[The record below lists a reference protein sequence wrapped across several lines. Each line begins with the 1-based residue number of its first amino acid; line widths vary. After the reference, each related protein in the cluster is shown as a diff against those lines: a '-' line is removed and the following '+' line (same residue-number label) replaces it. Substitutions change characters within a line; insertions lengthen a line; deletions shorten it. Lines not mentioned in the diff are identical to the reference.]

1 MRDKNLPYPKL
12 REIDT
17 APIRMIIK
25 WYYDL
30 PSPQNRNQT
39 EIMYE
44 LGKKYAALVRAEDI
58 SAGIPPT
65 NYDRPIGVLD
75 ILCSACLVIGVYL
88 CLSGFLRVF

>member
-12 REIDT
+12 GEIST
-17 APIRMIIK
+17 APKQMIMR
-25 WYYDL
+25 WYWDL

-44 LGKKYAALVRAEDI
+44 LGKRYAASVRAED
-58 SAGIPPT
+58 SRAGIPPT

-75 ILCSACLVIGVYL
+75 LLCSACLAVGVYL
-88 CLSGFLRVF
+88 CMSGMLRVF

>member
-12 REIDT
+12 GEIYT
-17 APIRMIIK
+17 APRQMIIK

-44 LGKKYAALVRAEDI
+44 LGKKYAAIVRAEDAH
-58 SAGIPPT
+58 AGIPPT

-75 ILCSACLVIGVYL
+75 LVCGACLAIGVYL
-88 CLSGFLRVF
+88 CLSGVLRVF